1 MEHTL
6 LVERRKSERRRR
18 WNSDWPWMVA
28 FILPAFI
35 VVIVVQI
42 YPLAYS
48 AFLAV
53 QKWSLTS
60 SQEPEGFNGVTN
72 FVKML
77 ESDVF
82 RRSVRNSFYITGG
95 AVLVEMLLGM
105 GLAYLTMGKSW
116 LMRSVRTI
124 LILPMVIAPV
134 AAGTLWRMM
143 LNSRSGLVN
152 HLLGYLHIQ
161 GPEWFASPHWALGA
175 VIILEIWQAT
185 PFVLL
190 VVAAGIAGIPDELLE
205 AASIDGASRGQTFW
219 RVELPLLAPLL
230 LLTLMLRVLDSLLSL
245 DAVYSLTFGG
255 PGYSTYTLTFFI
267 YTLGLRNFNLGHA
280 AAASWLFMAFAATVI
295 GLVFWLQHR
304 WDTH

>member
-1 MEHTL
+1 MEHNPVVGQQHL
-6 LVERRKSERRRR
+6 KGRRR
-18 WNSDWPWMVA
+18 WNHDWPWMIA

-35 VVIVVQI
+35 VVVVVQF

-48 AFLAV
+48 AFLTV

-60 SQEPEGFNGVTN
+60 SQEPEGFSGVAN

-77 ESDVF
+77 DSDVF
-82 RRSVRNSFYITGG
+82 RRSVRNSCYITGG
-95 AVLVEMLLGM
+95 AVLIEMLLGM

-116 LMRSVRTI
+116 LMRSVRTT

-143 LNSRSGLVN
+143 LNSRAGLVN
-152 HLLGYLHIQ
+152 HILGFFHIQ
-161 GPEWFASPHWALGA
+161 GPEWLASPDWALLS

-190 VVAAGIAGIPDELLE
+190 VVAAGISGIPGELLE
-205 AASIDGASRGQTFW
+205 AASIDGASRRQIFW

-280 AAASWLFMAFAATVI
+280 AAASWLFMAFAAALI
-295 GLVFWLQHR
+295 AFVFWLQRR
-304 WDTH
+304 WETH